1 MEARLH
7 DELKDQLI
15 ESSDE
20 FRILAE
26 EHAALERKLDEFSA
40 RPHLTEDEQM
50 EEVSMKKRKLYL
62 KDQMEGMILGTTASR

>member
-20 FRILAE
+20 FRILAN
-26 EHAALERKLDEFSA
+26 EHAALERKLDEFAA

-50 EEVSMKKRKLYL
+50 EEVSLKKRKLHL
-62 KDQMEGMILGTTASR
+62 KDQMEGMILENTASR

>member
-20 FRILAE
+20 FRVLAD

>member
-1 MEARLH
+1 METRLH

-50 EEVSMKKRKLYL
+50 EEVGMKKRKLHL